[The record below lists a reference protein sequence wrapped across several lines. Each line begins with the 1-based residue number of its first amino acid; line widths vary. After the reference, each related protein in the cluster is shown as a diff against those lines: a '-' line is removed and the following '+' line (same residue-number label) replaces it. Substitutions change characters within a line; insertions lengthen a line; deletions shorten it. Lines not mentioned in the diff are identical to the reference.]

1 MGQNPCRHGSS
12 RDGGLRLM
20 KTKLLAGVALLL
32 VGSGSALAEDLAVK
46 PAAPA
51 PFYKAPPMVPAVPPS
66 GQDQANPAP
75 MTEGDWKVAALGCT
89 HVMLV
94 FVQAVAAAC
103 GWARQPADDAID
115 EAIAAFDDFILANT
129 SSHLTRPMLEDVKRG
144 AAASLRGISTSQQ
157 YCEDPNYETIR
168 QIRSLSPDQI
178 REQVKVLLSMPA
190 KPGRYG
196 CL

>member
-1 MGQNPCRHGSS
+1 
-12 RDGGLRLM
+12 M
-20 KTKLLAGVALLL
+20 KTKLLAGIALLV
-32 VGSGSALAEDLAVK
+32 VGSGSAWAEDLAVK

-51 PFYKAPPMVPAVPPS
+51 LVYKAPLMVPAVPPA
-66 GQDQANPAP
+66 GQDQTNTAP
-75 MTEGDWKVAALGCT
+75 RTEGDWKIAALGCT
-89 HVMLV
+89 HAIFV
-94 FVQAVAAAC
+94 FVQAVTAAC

-144 AAASLRGISTSQQ
+144 VAASLRRVSTSRK
-157 YCEDPNYETIR
+157 YCEDPNYELIR
-168 QIRSLSPDQI
+168 QIGSLSPDQI